1 MTVTIGIDP
10 HKSTHTASAIENA
23 THGDL
28 ATIRVR
34 ATTAST
40 RDLLT
45 WAEGWPDRAWA
56 IEGARG
62 LGYLLA
68 QQLVAA
74 GECVVDVPST
84 LTSQV
89 RLLETGGG
97 RKTDQVDARAVA
109 VIAATRTLAAVRA
122 EDHSQVL
129 RLLADQRSEL
139 AQTRRRTINRL
150 HRHLRDLIAGGGPVH
165 LSSKTAATL
174 LAKVRPVTVVETE
187 RKRIAKD
194 LLAELR
200 RLDKAMVENRR
211 RSREAV
217 EASGTTLTQIYGI
230 SEVLAAK
237 IIGQIGTIERF
248 PSADH
253 LASYAGT
260 APIEA
265 SSGDVTRHRL
275 SRRGN
280 RQLNNA
286 IHLAAHVQ
294 AIRPGKGQDYFRRR
308 LDAGDS
314 RKEAMRALKRQI
326 TKVIYRTMTLDSKK
340 QLRATS

>member
-1 MTVTIGIDP
+1 MPITIGIDP
-10 HKSTHTASAIENA
+10 HKSSHTATAIDSSSLEEQS
-23 THGDL
+23 
-28 ATIRVR
+28 TIRVR
-34 ATTAST
+34 ASKSTT
-40 RDLLT
+40 RELLD
-45 WAEGWPDRAWA
+45 WAVGWPDRVWA
-56 IEGARG
+56 IEGVNG

-68 QQLVAA
+68 QQLLAA
-74 GECVVDVPST
+74 GEYVVDVPST

-89 RLLETGGG
+89 RLLETGSG

-109 VIAATRTLAAVRA
+109 TIATARTLPCAQVD
-122 EDHSQVL
+122 DHSQVL
-129 RLLADQRSEL
+129 RLLSDQRSEITQ
-139 AQTRRRTINRL
+139 ARRRTINRL
-150 HRHLRDLIAGGGPVH
+150 HRHLRDLIDGGAPIH

-174 LAKVRPVTVVETE
+174 LVKVRPTTAVEIE
-187 RKRIAKD
+187 RKRIAKE
-194 LLAELR
+194 LLADLR
-200 RLDKAMVENRR
+200 RLDKAVAENRR

-217 EASGTTLTQIYGI
+217 ASSGTTLTDIYGI

-237 IIGQIGTIERF
+237 IIGQVGSIDRF

-294 AIRPGKGQDYFRRR
+294 TIRPGQGQDYYRRR
-308 LDAGDS
+308 LEAGDS
-314 RKEAMRALKRQI
+314 RKEALRALKRQV
-326 TKVIYRTMTLDSKK
+326 TKAIYRTMRHDRNQ
-340 QLRATS
+340 QLAPAS